1 MRATEK
7 WVQLILLDSGFQKNY
22 EGWQY
27 QQSTPA
33 VQYIIEEALT
43 RITKLERKDLLLVGA
58 GRPMQE
64 FLPGVKTVLIL
75 TQSNELKKLI
85 NDDFSSQVAHFIK
98 PFNYDSLVGIHKALN
113 GLLPSDIRVREIS
126 SAVPEFYA
134 HFSVKQIRDISP
146 TFLKVSKFRLTDL
159 EE

>member
-1 MRATEK
+1 M
-7 WVQLILLDSGFQKNY
+7 L
-22 EGWQY
+22 GWQY

-64 FLPGVKTVLIL
+64 FMPGVKTVLIL
-75 TQSNELKKLI
+75 TQSNELKILMKKLI

-98 PFNYDSLVGIHKALN
+98 PLNYDSLVGIHKALN

-134 HFSVKQIRDISP
+134 HFSVKQ
-146 TFLKVSKFRLTDL
+146 DL
-159 EE
+159 SLQNLQ